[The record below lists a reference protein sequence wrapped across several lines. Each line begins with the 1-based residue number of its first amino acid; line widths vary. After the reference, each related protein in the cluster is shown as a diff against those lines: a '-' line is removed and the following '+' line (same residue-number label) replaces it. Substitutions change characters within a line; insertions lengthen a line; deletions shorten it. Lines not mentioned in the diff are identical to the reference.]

1 MQLSNGRNFLWQFE
15 KDVTCKVPDYVSKI
29 NYIDHN
35 GVLRT
40 ISVDNSEFEVP
51 NELTDTPN
59 DIVFWAYDAHKIA
72 HVASLCV
79 KEGPAPDNFGDKLL
93 ARRLGE
99 ITKITTSADQIG
111 MYALYHYQNLIHFS
125 APLATTIGY
134 YSLAGITSLKS
145 AFIPSATRIH
155 DYAFSDDTYLETIDM
170 HSVTSIGDYAFRNC
184 RSLVSVDAPLL
195 ETIQREVFYGT
206 ALKSINAPNVRKIY
220 QYGLTGCNDSKFN
233 FPLLETVENGAC
245 GGWRNATELNCPSL
259 TSIVGSGNFYSWY
272 SLTSVKMP
280 LVTVIP
286 QGTFK
291 SCTNLTELHFP
302 KVTTISGSGAFGG
315 CKCIEEITDKEFPA
329 LSETIR
335 GFENCLGLKTINL
348 SLVTKI
354 GYESFSGCSNLS
366 DINLDAVSII
376 DDTAFIKCTSISKV
390 DSEMFP
396 VLTSIGSRAFQYCS
410 GIRTIDL
417 PTVTTISDSFSYC
430 DGLINAKLSSVE
442 NADSGIFAS
451 CYKLKKVVLSK
462 ATKLGYST
470 FNNCHSLTAVVLAN
484 PNGVCALNKNTFSN
498 CYHMLG
504 KTNSAY
510 NPEGAQ
516 DGYVYV
522 PKALITAYES
532 DSVWSTMPIKF
543 RAIEDYGEILDE

>member
-40 ISVDNSEFEVP
+40 ISVDNSEFGVP
-51 NELTDTPN
+51 NELTDTPS
-59 DIVFWAYDAHKIA
+59 DIVFWAYDAHKVA

-79 KEGPAPDNFGDKLL
+79 KEGPPPDNFGDKLL
-93 ARRLGE
+93 ARRWGE

-111 MYALYHYQNLIHFS
+111 MYALYHYGNLIHFS

-134 YSLAGITSLKS
+134 YSLSGITSLKS
-145 AFIPSATRIH
+145 AFIPSATSING
-155 DYAFSDDTYLETIDM
+155 YAFSDDTHLETIDM
-170 HSVTSIGDYAFRNC
+170 HSVTRIDSYAFSNC
-184 RSLVSVDAPLL
+184 SALVSVDAPLL
-195 ETIQREVFYGT
+195 ETIQREVFCGT
-206 ALKSINAPNVRKIY
+206 RLKSINAPNVRKIY
-220 QYGLTGCNDSKFN
+220 QSGLTGCNDSKFN
-233 FPLLETVENGAC
+233 FPLLETVEHGAC
-245 GGWRNATELNCPSL
+245 SGWRYATELNCPSL
-259 TSIVGSGNFYSWY
+259 TSIVGTNNFSSWG
-272 SLTSVKMP
+272 SLVSVKMP

-286 QGTFK
+286 PGTFR
-291 SCTNLTELHFP
+291 SCPNLTKLHFP
-302 KVTTISGSGAFGG
+302 KVTTISGQGAFSG
-315 CKCIEEITDKEFPA
+315 CNCIEITDKEFPA
-329 LSETIR
+329 LSETIM
-335 GFENCLGLKTINL
+335 GFEECLGLKTINL

-354 GYESFSGCSNLS
+354 GTNSFSECSNLS
-366 DINLDAVSII
+366 DINLSAVSTIG
-376 DDTAFIKCTSISKV
+376 DTSFIKCVSISKV

-430 DGLINAKLSSVE
+430 DGLINAKLSLVE
-442 NADSGIFAS
+442 NASSGIFSS

-470 FNNCHSLTAVVLAN
+470 FNNCYSLTAVVLAS
-484 PNGVCALNKNTFSN
+484 PNGICAVQKNTFAN

-504 KTNSAY
+504 TTNSTY

-532 DSVWSTMPIKF
+532 DSVWRATSIKF
-543 RAIEDYGEILDE
+543 RAIEDYGEILNE